1 MSANMRS
8 TNSFAVIGLPSGLQ
22 YITEWICLIRRL
34 EPSLSLIKI
43 VSVFS
48 QMHGVSPQFGQ
59 GSGSPKQTHGETPQ
73 SGQGGASHM
82 HGSLPQTSHTC
93 FSQQQGSNPHSLQGS
108 GSQVHGRLPQT
119 LQSFSGGNGSPSHSG
134 SAKL

>member
-1 MSANMRS
+1 MKFTFFFYYKKGNEKA
-8 TNSFAVIGLPSGLQ
+8 FQ

-43 VSVFS
+43 VSAFS
-48 QMHGVSPQFGQ
+48 HLQGNSPHTAH
-59 GSGSPKQTHGETPQ
+59 GSGSRRQTHGETPQ
-73 SGQGGASHM
+73 SRQGGVSHM
-82 HGSLPQTSHTC
+82 HGSLPQTSHTG